1 MELLRLGVAGCIWC
15 CWAAVPPPI
24 ALLAGEADRSR
35 PERTGAKAD
44 WKGGVWVSRAERAA
58 RTRELVM
65 RAGAEVFAEE
75 GFVSARV
82 GVISRRAGVTPGAF
96 HFHFAN
102 KQTLARA
109 VEAAALV
116 ALHRITR
123 KAGEEYEGALRQLV
137 GAGHGLMRA
146 LEEDVVVRAG
156 FQLVGPAPWR
166 TEPLDLRGAWQGWV
180 EALLGTARREGTL
193 ADGVSPTG
201 ASSTVIA
208 ATVGLAAL
216 GMKESRWLS
225 QEALSQY
232 WDVMLPCLAS
242 DPEEPVVP

>member
-1 MELLRLGVAGCIWC
+1 MCGAPGSGEVGFGV
-15 CWAAVPPPI
+15 
-24 ALLAGEADRSR
+24 
-35 PERTGAKAD
+35 
-44 WKGGVWVSRAERAA
+44 GGVLASRQERAA

-82 GVISRRAGVTPGAF
+82 SVISQRAGVTPGAF

-102 KQTLARA
+102 KQALARA

-123 KAGEEYEGALRQLV
+123 EAGEAYEGALRQLV

-146 LEEDVVVRAG
+146 LEQDVIVRAG

-166 TEPLDLRGAWQGWV
+166 TEPLDLRSAWQSWV
-180 EALLGTARREGTL
+180 EALLGAARREGSL
-193 ADGVSPTG
+193 ADGVSAAG
-201 ASSTVIA
+201 ASVAVIA
-208 ATVGLAAL
+208 ATVGFAVL
-216 GMKESRWLS
+216 GMKESHWCS

-232 WDVMLPCLAS
+232 WEVMLPCLTS
-242 DPEEPVVP
+242 HPSNP